1 MYGIQISRPHPL
13 SVASLNMK
21 FTPRT
26 QVIKE
31 REEIHQKS
39 RLSSSSTCISSS
51 ISPSKLS
58 PTAEPPSNNDCPAA
72 STSDNPPPI
81 NTAIDE
87 LSSSDYTPTFS
98 TSSSTKE
105 SASSPTLSSEDAISK
120 NTSTYS
126 PSIPTQSTNLSKE
139 EVSSTTYPLTNGNGN
154 QESST
159 QSIPTQSTKE
169 ISSTTDQT
177 NGANRVSLSPTG
189 GEDAHSSH
197 QRPAK
202 RSRSSSAQS
211 SLESS
216 LHHHATTTRPSTT
229 LPLQLLPNTTS
240 PVGKSCGPFG
250 DKDDELYL
258 CDQLVFAKGSIGF
271 VYGPNGD
278 GTYDV
283 DLEGWG
289 RLTLDK
295 SEIIF
300 GIGHDTLA
308 ASTAVANLPSIKFHT
323 FYPPTPKELLD
334 EHSVFWGEGPCKV
347 VADNVQLIESL
358 YAGTSVEVDVDF
370 PSITISGPT
379 TAEVDS
385 ALELCKQMAKQ
396 RLSSIQVRDSI
407 EQVATSILETA
418 TAKYIEY
425 HSQNSAEDADE
436 MLMEFLVDECQTEME
451 AHTLYEAVVGS
462 TEQQSPKPAVKH
474 PSKVKKDKSTS
485 PASKP
490 APKEC
495 LSADE
500 QAYCGPPPE
509 NWKEHP

>member
-1 MYGIQISRPHPL
+1 MFA
-13 SVASLNMK
+13 VAAAAGVNNNPTHTK
-21 FTPRT
+21 NA
-26 QVIKE
+26 
-31 REEIHQKS
+31 
-39 RLSSSSTCISSS
+39 SS
-51 ISPSKLS
+51 ISPTLISS
-58 PTAEPPSNNDCPAA
+58 I
-72 STSDNPPPI
+72 SDNSSPS
-81 NTAIDE
+81 DK
-87 LSSSDYTPTFS
+87 LSSSDSPTPS
-98 TSSSTKE
+98 TSSST
-105 SASSPTLSSEDAISK
+105 
-120 NTSTYS
+120 
-126 PSIPTQSTNLSKE
+126 
-139 EVSSTTYPLTNGNGN
+139 EV
-154 QESST
+154 SST
-159 QSIPTQSTKE
+159 QSIPKPTQSTKG

-189 GEDAHSSH
+189 GTNNSIDFSSHKDAHSSH
-197 QRPAK
+197 RRPAK
-202 RSRSSSAQS
+202 RYRSSSAQS

-240 PVGKSCGPFG
+240 PVGKSHGLFG
-250 DKDDELYL
+250 DKGDELYL

-300 GIGHDTLA
+300 GIGHDTLT

-334 EHSVFWGEGPCKV
+334 EHSVFWGQGPCKV

-379 TAEVDS
+379 TAVVDD

-396 RLSSIQVRDSI
+396 RLSSIQKRDSI

-436 MLMEFLVDECQTEME
+436 MLMEFLIDECQTETE

-462 TEQQSPKPAVKH
+462 TEQQPPKPAVKH

-500 QAYCGPPPE
+500 QAYCGPAPE
-509 NWKEHP
+509 NWRDHP

>member
-1 MYGIQISRPHPL
+1 MPTKRLI
-13 SVASLNMK
+13 
-21 FTPRT
+21 
-26 QVIKE
+26 VIMFAATTAAAGVNNNNPTHTKNA
-31 REEIHQKS
+31 
-39 RLSSSSTCISSS
+39 SS
-51 ISPSKLS
+51 ISPTLISS
-58 PTAEPPSNNDCPAA
+58 I
-72 STSDNPPPI
+72 SDNSSPS
-81 NTAIDE
+81 DK
-87 LSSSDYTPTFS
+87 LSSSDSPTYS
-98 TSSSTKE
+98 TSSST
-105 SASSPTLSSEDAISK
+105 
-120 NTSTYS
+120 
-126 PSIPTQSTNLSKE
+126 
-139 EVSSTTYPLTNGNGN
+139 EV
-154 QESST
+154 SST
-159 QSIPTQSTKE
+159 QSIPKPTQSTKG

-189 GEDAHSSH
+189 GTNNSIDFSSQHSSH

-202 RSRSSSAQS
+202 RYRSSSDQS
-211 SLESS
+211 SLVSS

-240 PVGKSCGPFG
+240 PVGKSLGPFG
-250 DKDDELYL
+250 DKNDELYL
-258 CDQLVFAKGSIGF
+258 CDQLVCALGAIGF

-300 GIGHDTLA
+300 GIGHDTLT

-323 FYPPTPKELLD
+323 YYRPTPKELLD
-334 EHSVFWGEGPCKV
+334 EHSVFWGPGPCKV
-347 VADNVQLIESL
+347 AADNVQLIKSI
-358 YAGTSVEVDVDF
+358 YAGTSVEVDVDY

-379 TAEVDS
+379 TAEVDG

-425 HSQNSAEDADE
+425 RSQNSAEDADE
-436 MLMEFLVDECQTEME
+436 MLMGFLIDECHTETE

-462 TEQQSPKPAVKH
+462 TEQQPPKPAVKH
-474 PSKVKKDKSTS
+474 PSKVKKDKFTS
-485 PASKP
+485 PSSKP

-500 QAYCGPPPE
+500 QAYCGPAPE
-509 NWKEHP
+509 NWRDHP